1 VCTLGEN
8 MKDPA
13 RGHNHDLVDME
24 TLRSRCLGNSA
35 LIERVLQA
43 FTMQLDADMQELQR
57 AFSSGD
63 TIACARVSHRI
74 KGMAANVEA
83 RSLSHHAAV
92 AERCAQENS
101 LGELSVQL
109 AHMQQERHRLINSLA
124 PCGAGAE
131 PGCDSSDVSVP

>member
-1 VCTLGEN
+1 MT
-8 MKDPA
+8 DPA
-13 RGHNHDLVDME
+13 RGLHPDLVDME
-24 TLRSRCLGNSA
+24 ALKSRCLGNSA

-43 FTMQLDADMQELQR
+43 FTTQLDADMSELQR

-63 TIACARVSHRI
+63 TRTCARLSHRI

-109 AHMQQERHRLINSLA
+109 AQMQQERHRLMNSLA
-124 PCGAGAE
+124 PCGAGTDDGSNS
-131 PGCDSSDVSVP
+131 PDVSVP